1 MSRAEVEGLH
11 LGAVV
16 DEAGEARQSNL
27 HVVLR
32 DFLSQGS
39 KVPLNTFRRS
49 QVWLLENG
57 SGEGREVVT

>member
-1 MSRAEVEGLH
+1 MSRAEVQGLH

-16 DEAGEARQSNL
+16 DEAEERQSNL

-32 DFLSQGS
+32 DFLSWGS

-49 QVWLLENG
+49 QVWLLEHG

>member
-1 MSRAEVEGLH
+1 MSRAEVQGLH

-16 DEAGEARQSNL
+16 DEAREETQSNL

-32 DFLSQGS
+32 DFLSWGS

-49 QVWLLENG
+49 QVWLLEHG
-57 SGEGREVVT
+57 SGEGREVLT